1 MVLKVIIIDDEP
13 LAINVLK
20 NYVEQVKQLQLAN
33 TFSNAIDAT
42 SFLQENEV
50 DIIFLDIN
58 MPILD
63 GLNFME
69 ALHVSPMVV
78 ITTAHEEYAL
88 KSFELEAIDY
98 LVKPIPFP
106 RFLKTINR
114 ITNLYQNTAK
124 FGTPTYM
131 ERPSIFVKVDKKKL
145 QKIYIDEIVV
155 IESLKDYIRIK
166 TTSAKYII
174 HRTLGS
180 FTDELPTDKFIRI
193 HRSYTIAIDK
203 IEAIEGN
210 SLSVDGIR
218 YTIGRSY
225 LSEVKGRI
233 LNDTTFQSDD
243 QH

>member
-1 MVLKVIIIDDEP
+1 MELRVIIVDDEP

-20 NYVEQVKQLQLAN
+20 NYVEQVNQLQLVE
-33 TFSNAIDAT
+33 TFSNAIDAS

-63 GLNFME
+63 GME
-69 ALHVSPMVV
+69 FLKSLHVVPMVV

-106 RFLKTINR
+106 RFLKAVNR
-114 ITNLYQNTAK
+114 IISLKQEAIKSGGSSN
-124 FGTPTYM
+124 
-131 ERPSIFVKVDKKKL
+131 EHPSIFVKVDKKKL
-145 QKIYIDEIVV
+145 QKIFIDEIVV
-155 IESLKDYIRIK
+155 VESLKDYIRIK

-180 FTDELPTDKFIRI
+180 FTDELPSDKFIRI

-203 IEAIEGN
+203 VEAIEGN
-210 SLSVDGIR
+210 SLEIDGIR
-218 YTIGRSY
+218 YIIGRSY
-225 LSEVKGRI
+225 LNEAKSRI
-233 LNDTTFQSDD
+233 LNEGTN
-243 QH
+243 

>member
-1 MVLKVIIIDDEP
+1 MALRVIIIDDEP

-20 NYVEQVKQLQLAN
+20 NYVEQVSQLELVQ
-33 TFSNAIDAT
+33 TFSNAIDANL
-42 SFLQENEV
+42 FLQENEV

-63 GLNFME
+63 GLNFLE
-69 ALHVSPMVV
+69 SLKVTPMIV

-106 RFLKTINR
+106 RFLKAINR
-114 ITNLYQNTAK
+114 IIGLKQGASNFAHSGNEK
-124 FGTPTYM
+124 
-131 ERPSIFVKVDKKKL
+131 PSIFVKVDKKKL
-145 QKIYIDEIVV
+145 QKIFIDEIVV
-155 IESLKDYIRIK
+155 VESLKDYIRIK

-174 HRTLGS
+174 HKTLGS
-180 FTDELPTDKFIRI
+180 FTDELPSDKFLRI

-203 IEAIEGN
+203 VESIEGN
-210 SLSVDGIR
+210 SLEVDGIR

-225 LSEVKGRI
+225 LNEAKSRI
-233 LNDTTFQSDD
+233 LNDTMN
-243 QH
+243 

>member
-1 MVLKVIIIDDEP
+1 MTALRVIIIDDEP

-20 NYVEQVKQLQLAN
+20 NYAEQIKQLQLVN

-63 GLNFME
+63 GLNFLE
-69 ALHVSPMVV
+69 SLHVSPMIV

-88 KSFELEAIDY
+88 KSFELEVLDY

-106 RFLKTINR
+106 RFLKTVNR
-114 ITNLYQNTAK
+114 IISLKQGASNTGSQSTNEK
-124 FGTPTYM
+124 
-131 ERPSIFVKVDKKKL
+131 PSIFVKVDKKKL
-145 QKIYIDEIVV
+145 QKIFLDEIVV
-155 IESLKDYIRIK
+155 VESLKDYIRIK

-174 HRTLGS
+174 HKTLGS
-180 FTDELPTDKFIRI
+180 FTDELPSDKFLRI

-210 SLSVDGIR
+210 SLEVDGIR

-225 LSEVKGRI
+225 LNDAKSRI
-233 LNDTTFQSDD
+233 LNDSIT
-243 QH
+243 

>member
-1 MVLKVIIIDDEP
+1 MTALRVIIIDDEP

-20 NYVEQVKQLQLAN
+20 NYAEQIKQLQLVS

-63 GLNFME
+63 GLNFLE
-69 ALHVSPMVV
+69 SLHVSPMIV

-88 KSFELEAIDY
+88 KSFELEVIDY

-106 RFLKTINR
+106 RFLKTVNR
-114 ITNLYQNTAK
+114 IISLKQGASNTGSQSTNEK
-124 FGTPTYM
+124 
-131 ERPSIFVKVDKKKL
+131 PSIFVKVDKKKL
-145 QKIYIDEIVV
+145 QKIFLDEIVV
-155 IESLKDYIRIK
+155 VESLKDYIRIK

-174 HRTLGS
+174 HKTLGS
-180 FTDELPTDKFIRI
+180 FTDELPSDKFLRI

-203 IEAIEGN
+203 VEAIEGN
-210 SLSVDGIR
+210 SLEVDGIR

-225 LSEVKGRI
+225 LNDAKSRI
-233 LNDTTFQSDD
+233 LNDSIT
-243 QH
+243 